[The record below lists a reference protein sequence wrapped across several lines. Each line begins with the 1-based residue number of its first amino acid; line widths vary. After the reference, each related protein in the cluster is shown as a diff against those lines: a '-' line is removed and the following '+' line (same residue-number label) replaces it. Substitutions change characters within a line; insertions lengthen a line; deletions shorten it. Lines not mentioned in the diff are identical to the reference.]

1 MERLKVEI
9 SELQNIM
16 QENIKLLV
24 DRDQGLQA
32 MNFKAK

>member
-24 DRDQGLQA
+24 DRDQGL
-32 MNFKAK
+32 